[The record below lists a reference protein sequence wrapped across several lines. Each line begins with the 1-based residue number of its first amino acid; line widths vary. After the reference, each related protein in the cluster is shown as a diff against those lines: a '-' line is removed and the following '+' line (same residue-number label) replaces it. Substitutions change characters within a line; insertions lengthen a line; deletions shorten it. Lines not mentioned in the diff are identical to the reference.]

1 MFLQHDLLCLQCL
14 PGKSDCD
21 GSIDYKW
28 RQYCDGVAKPC
39 PQGAIILSWRV
50 SAHFRAMAGLL
61 FLKHN
66 PTGVKRGRSRLC
78 FI

>member
-14 PGKSDCD
+14 PGKSGCD

-39 PQGAIILSWRV
+39 PQGAIIMGWGAG
-50 SAHFRAMAGLL
+50 AHFRAMTGLL
-61 FLKHN
+61 FLK
-66 PTGVKRGRSRLC
+66 RRSGPARSGL
-78 FI
+78 

>member
-14 PGKSDCD
+14 PGKSDRD

-39 PQGAIILSWRV
+39 PQGAIIVSWRV

>member
-14 PGKSDCD
+14 PGKSGCD

-39 PQGAIILSWRV
+39 PQGAIIVDWRV
-50 SAHFRAMAGLL
+50 SAHFRAMTGLL
-61 FLKHN
+61 VLK
-66 PTGVKRGRSRLC
+66 RRSGPARSGL
-78 FI
+78 

>member
-1 MFLQHDLLCLQCL
+1 MFLQYDLLCLQCL

-39 PQGAIILSWRV
+39 PQGAIIVSWRV
-50 SAHFRAMAGLL
+50 SAHFRATTGLL
-61 FLKHN
+61 FLK
-66 PTGVKRGRSRLC
+66 RRSGPARSGL
-78 FI
+78 